1 MLSDTIEGGAMHKIH
16 KKHHHHGKPHGH
28 QHATTVQ
35 PPLEQGFGHVN
46 RYYDKTHDTWAAK
59 ILPGE
64 FYVTSHGEMI
74 ATVLGSCISACV
86 RDVKLGIGGMNHF
99 MLPEQSEHSTVQWG
113 SDANSAATRY
123 GNYAM
128 EHLLNTLYGL
138 GARKQNLEVK
148 LFGGGQVLAN
158 MTDIGQ
164 RNILFVYDYLRQEGL
179 PIKVADVGDIFSRK
193 VLFFPDTGSVKVRR
207 ITTTRNDTIVTR
219 EKGYMKD
226 ITQHKDD
233 SNDIELFD

>member
-1 MLSDTIEGGAMHKIH
+1 MHKVH
-16 KKHHHHGKPHGH
+16 KKHHLHGKPHGH
-28 QHATTVQ
+28 QHATVEQ
-35 PPLEQGFGHVN
+35 PPLEKGFGHVN
-46 RYYDKTHDTWAAK
+46 RYFDKTHDTWAAK

-64 FYVTSHGEMI
+64 FYVTAHGEMI

-86 RDVKLGIGGMNHF
+86 RDVRLGIGGMNHF
-99 MLPEQSEHSTVQWG
+99 MLPEQSEHSTAQWG

-128 EHLLNTLYGL
+128 EHLLNTLYAL

-164 RNILFVYDYLRQEGL
+164 RNILFAYDYLRQEGL

-193 VLFFPDTGSVKVRR
+193 VLYFPDTGSVKVRR

-219 EKGYMKD
+219 EQGYMKD
-226 ITQHKDD
+226 ITKHKDD

>member
-219 EKGYMKD
+219 EQGYMKD

-233 SNDIELFD
+233 SSDIELFD

>member
-1 MLSDTIEGGAMHKIH
+1 MHKQH
-16 KKHHHHGKPHGH
+16 KHHKQPHGH
-28 QHATTVQ
+28 KHATTPQ
-35 PPLEQGFGHVN
+35 PPMEAEFAHVN
-46 RYYDKTHDTWAAK
+46 RYFDKTHNTWAAK

-64 FYVTSHGEMI
+64 FYATCHGEMI

-86 RDVKLGIGGMNHF
+86 RDVTLGIGGMNHF
-99 MLPEQSEHSTVQWG
+99 MLPEQNAHSTKQWG
-113 SDANSAATRY
+113 SDSNSAATRY

-148 LFGGGQVLAN
+148 LFGGGQVLAH

-193 VLFFPDTGSVKVRR
+193 VLYFPDTGAVKVRR
-207 ITTTRNDTIVTR
+207 ITTTRNDTIATR
-219 EKGYMKD
+219 ETGYMAD
-226 ITQHKDD
+226 ITKHKDD
-233 SNDIELFD
+233 SNDVELFD